1 MQAKQKHKGATK
13 ISGRSQIQCYG
24 LGPACPWVGARSAE
38 QPPPD
43 PCSGKQLN
51 SSARAATP
59 PSSVSPLP
67 RRRGATHTA
76 CVAPV
81 APMRTLPFKATD
93 SSQFLYLSA
102 RLQGFLP
109 VSCTRSPLPSGGEVL
124 DAARMV
130 SSYLPKFSDPT
141 SSVIDF
147 LHVRVRVSPLA
158 FVAHT
163 SCSAE

>member
-1 MQAKQKHKGATK
+1 MSFSRPLSLDAAKSNAMDWGPPVRGSGSLLRQATQL
-13 ISGRSQIQCYG
+13 I
-24 LGPACPWVGARSAE
+24 CPRR
-38 QPPPD
+38 D
-43 PCSGKQLN
+43 P
-51 SSARAATP
+51 T
-59 PSSVSPLP
+59 SSVSPLP

-93 SSQFLYLSA
+93 SSPFLYLSA

-141 SSVIDF
+141 SSVLDF

>member
-1 MQAKQKHKGATK
+1 MLW
-13 ISGRSQIQCYG
+13 I
-24 LGPACPWVGARSAE
+24 GARLSVG
-38 QPPPD
+38 PD

-51 SSARAATP
+51 SSARAATR

-141 SSVIDF
+141 SSVLDF